1 MSVNTGAPLAALRLP
16 SPPTEYQQGYMSR
29 LTNTLELEKQ
39 ATYFSQSLGLDTAI
53 QQAEATVWFI
63 G

>member
-1 MSVNTGAPLAALRLP
+1 MTTAAPLGVLRLP
-16 SPPTEYQQGYMSR
+16 SPPDKYQQGYMSR

-39 ATYFSQSLGLDTAI
+39 ASYFANASNINTSVE
-53 QQAEATVWFI
+53 QAEATAWFI